1 MAHFYKATTTW
12 LGNRG
17 NGTSDY
23 KSYDRNHDIEIAG
36 KPVLTCSSDPSF
48 RGDKTRHNPEELLV
62 ASLSGCHMLWYLHL
76 CATNGVIVTD
86 YVDEASGTMDENKD
100 GSGQFVEVMLNPKVT
115 VQEPAMIDKAN
126 ALHHEANA
134 MCFIARSVKFPVRH
148 KPSAVVAS
156 ISKV

>member
-1 MAHFYKATTTW
+1 M
-12 LGNRG
+12 
-17 NGTSDY
+17 
-23 KSYDRNHDIEIAG
+23 
-36 KPVLTCSSDPSF
+36 
-48 RGDKTRHNPEELLV
+48 ELL
-62 ASLSGCHMLWYLHL
+62 LQITL
-76 CATNGVIVTD
+76 TTRR
-86 YVDEASGTMDENKD
+86 GTMEENKD